1 MPQPKKIKNWSDFIM
16 IAAAYML
23 LVANVTRLNLSST
36 AITYWTAFLTN
47 WPILNNKCNDPVQKT
62 GTLLKQRRTMKSDAT
77 KKFGK
82 LQNGWA
88 MQDDLEQSDID
99 TLDITVKSPPHKI
112 AAPTVI
118 PTIVVTKIQKG
129 KLSFWAFDEENP
141 ENGLPEGVGHILVYL
156 AISDTSAAPA
166 DSAYDGGTLVSRA
179 KFSKLFTVAQKG
191 KWAFVKGAFTN
202 PKGEAGET
210 GEPTSS
216 PIV

>member
-88 MQDDLEQSDID
+88 MRSEERRVGKECRSRW
-99 TLDITVKSPPHKI
+99 SPYH
-112 AAPTVI
+112 
-118 PTIVVTKIQKG
+118 
-129 KLSFWAFDEENP
+129 
-141 ENGLPEGVGHILVYL
+141 
-156 AISDTSAAPA
+156 
-166 DSAYDGGTLVSRA
+166 
-179 KFSKLFTVAQKG
+179 
-191 KWAFVKGAFTN
+191 
-202 PKGEAGET
+202 
-210 GEPTSS
+210 
-216 PIV
+216 